1 MENRKR
7 GRKEKSEY
15 SKDRLLEELRKLQLS
30 GKREKLTYLGLEKLT
45 GVPRRNWKKVS
56 EYIDNINQ
64 GINIGVTKFKFD
76 FALPSIEEV
85 FDLYYG
91 KNREK
96 LMNIFSEYNLYLNQ
110 MWEYYSSYDDVVE
123 EFRVKLNDK
132 ENEIFKYK
140 NTIKDLELQ
149 VDYYKCIYEEQCLKS
164 SNRIKRNEENIKDN
178 VVHINKGDKSK
189 LSLDFKK
196 EFERFLK

>member
-15 SKDRLLEELRKLQLS
+15 SKERLLEELRKMQLS
-30 GKREKLTYLGLEKLT
+30 GKKEKLTYLGLEKLT
-45 GVPRRNWKKVS
+45 SIPRRNWKKVS
-56 EYIDNINQ
+56 EYIDNINM
-64 GINIGVTKFKFD
+64 GINIGVTKFKCD

-110 MWEYYSSYDDVVE
+110 MWEYYSSYDEVVN
-123 EFRVKLNDK
+123 EFKVKLNDK
-132 ENEIFKYK
+132 ENEIVKYK
-140 NTIKDLELQ
+140 NLIKDLELQ
-149 VDYYKCIYEEQCLKS
+149 VNYYKCIYEEQCLKS

-178 VVHINKGDKSK
+178 VININKGDKSK
-189 LSLDFKK
+189 LSLDFNK

>member
-1 MENRKR
+1 MESKKR
-7 GRKEKSEY
+7 GRKEKNEY
-15 SKDRLLEELRKLQLS
+15 SKERLLEELRKLQLS
-30 GKREKLTYLGLEKLT
+30 GKREKLTCLGLEKST
-45 GVPRRNWKKVS
+45 GIPRRNWKKVS

-64 GINIGVTKFKFD
+64 GINIGVTKFKCD

-110 MWEYYSSYDDVVE
+110 MWEYYSSYDSVVE
-123 EFRVKLNDK
+123 EFKAKLNDK

-140 NTIKDLELQ
+140 NAIKDLESQ
-149 VDYYKCIYEEQCLKS
+149 VDYYKLIYEEQCLKS
-164 SNRIKRNEENIKDN
+164 SSIIKRKEENIKDN
-178 VVHINKGDKSK
+178 IVFIKKGDKSK
-189 LSLDFKK
+189 LSLDFNK